1 MHIFIALF
9 FTVIIDHNNIICQ
22 VISHRTSSIMTHF
35 RLPIQHKTSPQSTK
49 KLHHEMSKRRKT
61 TKTAPLIEDMKGIQ
75 EMASSALLCISP
87 TASLQIPTLS
97 LRTVQNKKPTTIEMP
112 TIGLGTYKFKKGS
125 GDASKAVQ
133 EALEVGYRHVDTA
146 FVYGGEQT
154 EKEIGSILCSL
165 SSSSSP
171 VLSSIQRSDIFL
183 TSKQWRAYHGYEQ
196 TLDCLEKSLKRLQTD
211 YLDL

>member
-1 MHIFIALF
+1 
-9 FTVIIDHNNIICQ
+9 
-22 VISHRTSSIMTHF
+22 
-35 RLPIQHKTSPQSTK
+35 
-49 KLHHEMSKRRKT
+49 MSKRRKT

>member
-35 RLPIQHKTSPQSTK
+35 RLPKQHKTSPPSTK
-49 KLHHEMSKRRKT
+49 KLLHHEMSKRRN
-61 TKTAPLIEDMKGIQ
+61 MKGIQ

-87 TASLQIPTLS
+87 TASLKIPTLS